1 MTEPRPKKKRKRPA
15 AEVAAPVAK
24 RPPLQHEWFGTELI
38 ARVEL
43 LRVCAPLAILGFMS
57 SRIPYADHWISDVG
71 FCVPDLGVGDPHQS
85 YYLPPVSPTVAWA
98 IACALVV
105 SGLCVVAGFR
115 TRRAAALFAVLLA
128 YVAVA
133 DRLAAFTVSRLSPVV
148 ALAICLSPAGTR
160 FSVDAWLARRRRAAK
175 GDDRDDRDD
184 RDNRDKDE
192 RQADPLPIEEMRGGT
207 IRFFQALLIVF
218 YTASG
223 ICKARG
229 DWLKKP
235 AVLWTHLHD
244 SYQTLVSYA
253 LANTLPGFSWTV
265 FQGFTLLFECLA
277 LVWLVPRRLRPLGLL
292 YGVSMHAMIGLMFG
306 PVIWF
311 SLLMISLL
319 CVSYLPDRLVQ
330 RISDRLAELTHT

>member
-1 MTEPRPKKKRKRPA
+1 MTEPRPKKKKRKRPV
-15 AEVAAPVAK
+15 AEAPPAAK

-38 ARVEL
+38 ARLEL

-57 SRIPYADHWISDVG
+57 SRIAYADHWISDAG
-71 FCVPDLGVGDPHQS
+71 FCVPDLGVTDPHQS
-85 YYLPPVSPTVAWA
+85 YYLPPVSPSVAWA
-98 IACALVV
+98 VACALVV
-105 SGLCVVAGFR
+105 SGLCVVVGFG
-115 TRRAAALFAVLLA
+115 TRRAAGLFAVLLA

-133 DRLAAFTVSRLSPVV
+133 DRLAAFTVSRLAPVV

-160 FSVDAWLARRRRAAK
+160 FSVDAWLARRKRAAEAS
-175 GDDRDDRDD
+175 DDGHA
-184 RDNRDKDE
+184 E
-192 RQADPLPIEEMRGGT
+192 APLVEEMRGGT
-207 IRFFQALLIVF
+207 IRFFQALLVVF

-235 AVLWTHLHD
+235 GVLWTHLHD
-244 SYQTLVSYA
+244 SYQTLISYA

-319 CVSYLPDRLVQ
+319 CASYLPDRLVQ
-330 RISDRLAELTHT
+330 RLSDRLAELTHT